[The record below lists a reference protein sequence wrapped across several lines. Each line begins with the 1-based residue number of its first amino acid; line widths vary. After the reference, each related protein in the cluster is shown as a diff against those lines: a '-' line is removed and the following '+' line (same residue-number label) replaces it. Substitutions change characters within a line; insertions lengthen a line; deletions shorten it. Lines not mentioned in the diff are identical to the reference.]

1 MPVSVSA
8 VEWRESQITLIAPP
22 LYVMTTTSMQDK
34 EGIDLLNKAI
44 GELET
49 VIKKYGGNMVIK
61 ANVGTGWESENQPRV
76 AQRQEDADLEGLMK
90 KMELENQEVAADD
103 DDSDD

>member
-1 MPVSVSA
+1 
-8 VEWRESQITLIAPP
+8 
-22 LYVMTTTSMQDK
+22 MTTTSMQDK

-61 ANVGTGWESENQPRV
+61 ANVGTGRESEN
-76 AQRQEDADLEGLMK
+76 
-90 KMELENQEVAADD
+90 
-103 DDSDD
+103 